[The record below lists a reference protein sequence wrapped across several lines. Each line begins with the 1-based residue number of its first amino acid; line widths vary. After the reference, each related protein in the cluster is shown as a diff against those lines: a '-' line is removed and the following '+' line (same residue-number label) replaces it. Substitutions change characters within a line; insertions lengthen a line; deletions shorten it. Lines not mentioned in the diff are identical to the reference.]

1 MKTLFAIATMLIL
14 AASMI
19 SQAQQNMQPTQPQP
33 APKAQTDCT
42 PTTPQP
48 PSEVSKHVHFHL
60 PTALQKAIDKQRAEI
75 EKKTGIQLPPITPDD
90 ITKQPQKPCKP
101 APAPSAAAANTSQ
114 PQPPASAGAP
124 FNTGKQTTAQGGA
137 PAPSNGA
144 ATVSPEQSDFYADE
158 LACLLKRQRDNDP
171 SDPSTCIPSP
181 PTTTTA
187 PKQ

>member
-1 MKTLFAIATMLIL
+1 MKTLITLTI
-14 AASMI
+14 AASMLHFTI
-19 SQAQQNMQPTQPQP
+19 AQAQQNPQPTQPAPSVQAQP
-33 APKAQTDCT
+33 CT
-42 PTTPQP
+42 PMPPQP
-48 PSEVSKHVHFHL
+48 PSAVSNRVHFHL
-60 PTALQKAIDKQRAEI
+60 PTSLQRALDKQRAEL

-181 PTTTTA
+181 PTTTTT